1 MVHALVVLDASA
13 ALAMVLTEE
22 EGQEVA
28 ELIGGTISVNG
39 QIFVPGLFW
48 YELGNGLLMAE
59 RTDRIAS
66 GSSSA
71 ALSSFC
77 RLPIVTQQQGDFP
90 ILARIVSLAQEND
103 LTYYDA
109 SYLELA
115 LRCGAPLKSFDAHL
129 NKLKASFPLIL

>member
-1 MVHALVVLDASA
+1 MAHPLIVLDASA
-13 ALAMVLTEE
+13 ALALVLTEA

-28 ELIGGTISVNG
+28 ELIGDTMSVNG

-59 RTDRIAS
+59 RADRITP

-71 ALSSFC
+71 ALSGFS
-77 RLPIVTQQQGDFP
+77 RLPVVTQQQGDFP
-90 ILARIVSLAQEND
+90 TLVRIVSLAQEND

-109 SYLELA
+109 SYLEVA
-115 LRCGAPLKSFDAHL
+115 LRFGAPLKSFDAHL

>member
-1 MVHALVVLDASA
+1 MAHALIVLDASA
-13 ALAMVLTEE
+13 ALALVLTEA

-28 ELIGGTISVNG
+28 ELIGDTMSVNG

-59 RTDRIAS
+59 RADRIAL

-71 ALSSFC
+71 ALSSFS
-77 RLPIVTQQQGDFP
+77 RLPVVAQQQGDFP
-90 ILARIVSLAQEND
+90 TMVRITGLAQEND

-109 SYLELA
+109 SYLEVA
-115 LRCGAPLKSFDAHL
+115 LRFGAPLKSFDAHL
-129 NKLKASFPLIL
+129 NKLKDSFPLIL